1 MIILDIMSYNLT
13 NMVLFSAPLV
23 IYELN
28 DRKLYMTLIFDIIF
42 NGIPFC
48 SMIIVLLY
56 FLNRKVIK
64 YFNNSS
70 LYRFISSIVYM
81 IIYGIVIFSIFNKF
95 DVLILRLLVG
105 ALPINIVFN
114 LMVIFLKRG
123 HTFN

>member
-23 IYELN
+23 IYELS

-56 FLNRKVIK
+56 FLNRKVIR

-95 DVLILRLLVG
+95 DVSILRLLVDT
-105 ALPINIVFN
+105 LPINIAFN

>member
-13 NMVLFSAPLV
+13 NMVLFSVPLV
-23 IYELN
+23 IYELS

-48 SMIIVLLY
+48 SMLIVLLY
-56 FLNRKVIK
+56 FLNRKIIR
-64 YFNNSS
+64 YFNNSF

-81 IIYGIVIFSIFNKF
+81 IIYGIVIFNIFNKF
-95 DVLILRLLVG
+95 DVSILRLLVDT
-105 ALPINIVFN
+105 LPINIAFN

>member
-13 NMVLFSAPLV
+13 NIVLFSAPLV
-23 IYELN
+23 IYELS
-28 DRKLYMTLIFDIIF
+28 DKKLYMTLIFDIIF

-56 FLNRKVIK
+56 FLNRKVIR

-95 DVLILRLLVG
+95 DVSILRLLVG
-105 ALPINIVFN
+105 ALPINIAFN

>member
-13 NMVLFSAPLV
+13 NMVLFSVPLV
-23 IYELN
+23 IYELS

-48 SMIIVLLY
+48 SMLIVLLY
-56 FLNRKVIK
+56 FLNRKIIR
-64 YFNNSS
+64 YFNNSF

-95 DVLILRLLVG
+95 DVSILRLLVDT
-105 ALPINIVFN
+105 LSINIAFN

>member
-13 NMVLFSAPLV
+13 NIVLFSAPLV
-23 IYELN
+23 IYELS

-56 FLNRKVIK
+56 FLNRKVIR

-95 DVLILRLLVG
+95 DVSILRLLVG
-105 ALPINIVFN
+105 TLPINIAFN